1 MLARI
6 ILDPD
11 LSPASISDFSKISLF
26 AFCPISSSFAK
37 YLMVRFCVLRHAQ
50 S

>member
-6 ILDPD
+6 ILDSD
-11 LSPASISDFSKISLF
+11 LSLASISDFSEISLSVF
-26 AFCPISSSFAK
+26 FPISSSFAK
-37 YLMVRFCVLRHAQ
+37 YLIVRFCVLRHAQ